1 MVVTASLPKA
11 TLFKNMEVAHRF
23 VPLFLDLILPL
34 IVGYALR
41 SRAWATEKFFGS
53 LMTIGILFLFPFLT
67 AFSIWGLVP
76 VFDLIWLPVLGI
88 LLHLIPGGIAWFWGN
103 RRYAGSLDRGSYV
116 VSSFLSNHVTLG
128 ALSAYILLGERGYAY
143 TQMTLLFNSLLMFGF
158 AYPLAGYYRGLHD
171 LGGRVR
177 VSLKQ
182 IFLNRNQMP
191 IVGMAVGI
199 ALNAGGVPR
208 PESMMPVFDSIMHF
222 AAWTFLLPVGHSMD
236 FGEIRAYL
244 RDAVEISVI
253 KCILT
258 PAMVMGAAGYLIQE
272 PTALKTVLVLAT
284 QPTAVNAVIAV
295 KLFNLNLHIS
305 AAAFVFSTA
314 FYVCVVFPLLSFF

>member
-1 MVVTASLPKA
+1 
-11 TLFKNMEVAHRF
+11 MEVAHRF

-34 IVGYALR
+34 IVGYTLR
-41 SRAWATEKFFGS
+41 SQAWATEKFFGT
-53 LMTIGILFLFPFLT
+53 LMTVGILFLFPFLT

-76 VFDLIWLPVLGI
+76 VFDLIWLPFLGI
-88 LLHLIPGGIAWFWGN
+88 LLHIIPGGMAWFWGN
-103 RRYAGSLDRGSYV
+103 RRYSGNLDRGSYV

-158 AYPLAGYYRGLHD
+158 AYPLAGYYRGLHEQ
-171 LGGRVR
+171 GGSVR

-182 IFLNRNQMP
+182 IFFNRNQMP
-191 IVGMAVGI
+191 IVGMAIGI
-199 ALNAGGVPR
+199 VLNTGGVPR
-208 PESMMPVFDSIMHF
+208 PESMIPVFDSIMHF

-236 FGEIRAYL
+236 FGEIRTYL
-244 RDAVEISVI
+244 RDAVEISFI

-258 PAMVMGAAGYLIQE
+258 PAVAMGIAGFLIQE

-295 KLFNLNLHIS
+295 KLFSLNLHIS

-314 FYVCVVFPLLSFF
+314 FYVCIVFPLLSII